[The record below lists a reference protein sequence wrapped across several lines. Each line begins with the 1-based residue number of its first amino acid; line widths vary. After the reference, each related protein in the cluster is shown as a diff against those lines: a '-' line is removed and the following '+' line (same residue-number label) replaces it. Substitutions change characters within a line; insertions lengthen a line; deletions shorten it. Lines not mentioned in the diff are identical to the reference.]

1 MVAPLLA
8 DPMYWNGNIEKLGT
22 GTEDIITKCR
32 EYGLRTPEFHQ
43 DEDFR
48 VIIWREQHENDPR
61 RSEVVPKEQDELLQ
75 IIKEVPSISR
85 AVLSK
90 KLNIS
95 ERQVRKIIDRLK
107 EDGVLTQQ
115 GGNSGSW
122 IVNKE

>member
-22 GTEDIITKCR
+22 GTEDIITKCI

-61 RSEVVPKEQDELLQ
+61 RSKAIQ
-75 IIKEVPSISR
+75 SC
-85 AVLSK
+85 SK
-90 KLNIS
+90 
-95 ERQVRKIIDRLK
+95 RTR
-107 EDGVLTQQ
+107 
-115 GGNSGSW
+115 
-122 IVNKE
+122 